1 MKNAAAK
8 LQYRVTRH
16 EPFHSLVM
24 SMCRYGVLIFAM
36 LAIAGSA
43 HAQPSCDNPSS
54 GDGVVVP
61 YAIKNI
67 AQLQAITSGSMGNY
81 VLCNSINATGTG
93 FVPIGGT
100 EGFSGT
106 FDGNDMTIRNLTISL
121 PSSSRVGLFG
131 KLSTGGK
138 IQNLKL
144 VDVEVTG
151 IDQVGG
157 LVGESLGN
165 IEGVSVTGTVTGH
178 HQVGGLVGAFSN
190 AILSVCKSDVI
201 VRPISPTAEDAAE
214 EYLGG
219 LVGQLS
225 TATVS
230 RCSATGNLVVS
241 GQGQRRKLL
250 TERIV
255 GGLIGFAQNSSVQN
269 STATGQ
275 INAGAGTA
283 GGLIGRA
290 ISAVI
295 SESHASGT
303 VTASRNAGGLIGILG
318 QERGT
323 ELPVRKSTVLNSYST
338 GDVELPL
345 TGQVIGKR
353 AGGLISELQENWL
366 VRNSYATGGDES
378 PGGAEFGGL
387 LGLVFGTGSVLNS
400 FATGST
406 EHKFIYYLKD
416 PKKLTSS
423 GNYYLEAPGIQDVE
437 PGVTRVLLDQ
447 LECPTTPGTV
457 CGGGVVPPFVEWDQ
471 DIWNFGA
478 ATELPVLTQVPIPTS
493 PTSGCPEAEMSYA
506 EGSGEEDSPYKVDT
520 VCRLQAVQ
528 NALSAHYELVADL
541 NATEANLWNDGMGFI
556 PIGDGDVGF
565 SGIFNGNG
573 MTISNLIVNR
583 PAVSG
588 VGLFGKLSPGGK
600 IQNLNLEDVK
610 ITGMNQVG
618 GLAGYSGG
626 TISGFT
632 VTGVV
637 VGGQEVGGVVGTLG
651 EGATVENG
659 LVKETVSAAGN
670 YAGGL
675 VGRMENS
682 TVQASIAIAQVSAAG
697 NYAGGLVGGMG
708 KGAMVKNSV
717 ATGDVSTAENY
728 AGGLVGEMGKG
739 AAVKNSVATGDVS
752 AAGFSANAGGLVS
765 RVGEGAIVEN
775 SVATGDVSSTGNL
788 TETESRAY
796 AGGLTGWT
804 EGGSTVRFS
813 YATGQVESSWTA
825 GGLAGR
831 VDAGSVINNTF
842 ATGTVKATQNR
853 GGLVGLR
860 QTRPGTLND
869 HNYCVSEPGNSG
881 VGEQRELGQ
890 LTCPTTPGTVCGGV
904 SVAPFENWD
913 SNIWDFG
920 NAEQLPQLV
929 GLPRASTVQ
938 ITVEVSGGTLGFTAD
953 ATPTVIPVTAS
964 VRLDPAPD
972 RNSTLRIIL
981 TKTSGSVPVCRSDS
995 DTGCVYLII
1004 GNKRTN
1010 EATVL
1015 AGTSAVRLALSLG
1028 IAGEIALSL
1037 TGEFE
1042 LDVRLQG
1049 YINEGSGNELPLNF
1063 QQGNATVQ
1071 PEAPESASLRMRV
1084 LLGGAVR

>member
-61 YAIKNI
+61 YAITQI
-67 AQLQAITSGSMGNY
+67 SQLQAITSGSMGNY

-131 KLSTGGK
+131 KLSPGGK
-138 IQNLKL
+138 IQNLNL

-151 IDQVGG
+151 RNLVGG
-157 LVGESLGN
+157 MVGESLGDM
-165 IEGVSVTGTVTGH
+165 EEVSVTGTVTGR

-190 AILSVCKSDVI
+190 AILSVCESDVI
-201 VRPISPTAEDAAE
+201 VRPTSPTAAADAE

-225 TATVS
+225 MATVS
-230 RCSATGNLVVS
+230 RCSATGALVVS

-275 INAGAGTA
+275 INAGADTA

-303 VTASRNAGGLIGILG
+303 VTASRNAGGLIGTLG
-318 QERGT
+318 LQRSEGANRN
-323 ELPVRKSTVLNSYST
+323 STVLNSYST
-338 GDVELPL
+338 GDVKAPTDSL
-345 TGQVIGKR
+345 VNIVR
-353 AGGLISELQENWL
+353 AGGLISELQEIWL
-366 VRNSYATGGDES
+366 VRNSYATGGAES
-378 PGGAEFGGL
+378 LGGAGFGGL
-387 LGLVFGTGSVLNS
+387 LGFVFGTGSVLNS

-406 EHKFIYYLKD
+406 EHKFIYSIED
-416 PKKLTSS
+416 PKKLTSTR
-423 GNYYLEAPGIQDVE
+423 NYYVGTQEQQ
-437 PGVTRVLLDQ
+437 GVTTVTLDQ

-457 CGGGVVPPFVEWDQ
+457 CDGIVPFKNWDSN
-471 DIWNFGA
+471 IWDFGA
-478 ATELPVLTQVPIPTS
+478 ATELPVLTHTPD
-493 PTSGCPEAEMSYA
+493 CPEAEMSYA

-565 SGIFNGNG
+565 SGIFNGNN
-573 MTISNLIVNR
+573 MTISSLTISR
-583 PAVSG
+583 AAVSG

-600 IQNLNLEDVK
+600 IRNLNLEDVK

-913 SNIWDFG
+913 SNIWGFG
-920 NAEQLPQLV
+920 NAQQLPQLV

-938 ITVEVSGGTLGFTAD
+938 ITVEVSGSTLGFTAD

-972 RNSTLRIIL
+972 RNSTLRVIL

-1015 AGTSAVRLALSLG
+1015 AGKSAVRLALSLG